1 MVTGIE
7 PQYEKKVSIIQDHMV
22 EGGIDNLK
30 KGEFGIVLGKQMTDA
45 LGLGLN
51 DSVTLVLP
59 EATPSPAGVV
69 PRFKRF
75 KIVGIFSIGAEV
87 DSMMGYIALNDAST
101 LLRLPDG
108 AQGIRLKLDD
118 IFAAPKVADEIV
130 MDLPSGFYA
139 SNWTY
144 THGNLF
150 SAIQMEK
157 AMVSL
162 LLFLIV
168 LVAAF
173 NIVSSL
179 VMVVTDKKSDIAIL
193 RTLGASPAT
202 ITRIF
207 MVQGTIIGVIGTVS
221 GAILG
226 IVFASG
232 ISGFV
237 EAQNIEKHFTD
248 GKSTVEVIKGLS
260 LQVKAGEFVSIVGSS
275 GSGKSTLLHVLG
287 GLDRPSSGQVFLQGS
302 RFDSLNEAERGYLRN
317 QHLGF
322 VYQFHHLL
330 PEFTA
335 LENVAMPLML
345 RQGTNFKDVQKQAE
359 YLLER
364 VGLTH
369 RLTHKPGELSGGER
383 QRVAL
388 ARALVAKPAL
398 MMADEPTGNLDRKT
412 ASKIFELLMDLR
424 QEFNMAMLIVTHDE
438 QLAQSAD
445 SILHMQDG
453 LWVND

>member
-1 MVTGIE
+1 M
-7 PQYEKKVSIIQDHMV
+7 S
-22 EGGIDNLK
+22 
-30 KGEFGIVLGKQMTDA
+30 
-45 LGLGLN
+45 
-51 DSVTLVLP
+51 
-59 EATPSPAGVV
+59 
-69 PRFKRF
+69 
-75 KIVGIFSIGAEV
+75 
-87 DSMMGYIALNDAST
+87 
-101 LLRLPDG
+101 
-108 AQGIRLKLDD
+108 
-118 IFAAPKVADEIV
+118 
-130 MDLPSGFYA
+130 
-139 SNWTY
+139 W
-144 THGNLF
+144 
-150 SAIQMEK
+150 
-157 AMVSL
+157 
-162 LLFLIV
+162 
-168 LVAAF
+168 
-173 NIVSSL
+173 
-179 VMVVTDKKSDIAIL
+179 
-193 RTLGASPAT
+193 
-202 ITRIF
+202 
-207 MVQGTIIGVIGTVS
+207 
-221 GAILG
+221 
-226 IVFASG
+226 
-232 ISGFV
+232 
-237 EAQNIEKHFTD
+237 
-248 GKSTVEVIKGLS
+248 
-260 LQVKAGEFVSIVGSS
+260 
-275 GSGKSTLLHVLG
+275 